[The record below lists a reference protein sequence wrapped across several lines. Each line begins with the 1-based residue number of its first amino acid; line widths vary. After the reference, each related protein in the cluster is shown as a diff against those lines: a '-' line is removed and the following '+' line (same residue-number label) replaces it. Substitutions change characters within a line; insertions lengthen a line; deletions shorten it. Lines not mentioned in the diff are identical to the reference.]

1 MPTATSGTASWTNV
15 NREPAAR
22 ARARAGH
29 PLLGPGPALFGILN
43 VTPDSFSDGG
53 DFFAPEAA
61 ARRAELL
68 LDEGAD
74 VIDVGGESTR
84 PGSEPVS
91 EEEELRRVV
100 PVIRKILEARP
111 GTLVSVDTYRAR
123 TAEAALDAGA
133 SIVNDV
139 TALRGD
145 PRMAA
150 LVADA
155 GCPVVLMHMLGE
167 PKTMQREPHYE
178 DVTPEVRGFLEER
191 VWYANAAG
199 VGAENI
205 ILDPGIGFGKTLEHN
220 LTLLSRLDEI
230 VALGPPVLIGASR
243 KRFIGTLTGAD
254 EARDRVFGTL
264 ATTVLGYERGAT
276 LFRVHDVGAN
286 REALTVAEAVRAAS

>member
-1 MPTATSGTASWTNV
+1 M
-15 NREPAAR
+15 
-22 ARARAGH
+22 AGN
-29 PLLGPGPALFGILN
+29 PLQGPGPALFGILN

-53 DFFAPEAA
+53 DFLDPEAA
-61 ARRAELL
+61 ARHAELL

-84 PGSEPVS
+84 PGSDPVS

-111 GTLVSVDTYRAR
+111 GAVVSVDTYRAR

-133 SIVNDV
+133 RVVNDV

-167 PKTMQREPHYE
+167 PKTMQREPRYD
-178 DVTPEVRGFLEER
+178 DVLGEVRGFLEER
-191 VWYANAAG
+191 AGQANTAGVAAG
-199 VGAENI
+199 NV
-205 ILDPGIGFGKTLEHN
+205 ILDPGIGFGKTPDHN
-220 LTLLSRLDEI
+220 LSLLRRLDAI
-230 VALGPPVLIGASR
+230 VSLGFPVLLGASR
-243 KRFIGTLTGAD
+243 KRFIGTITGAE
-254 EARDRVFGTL
+254 EAKERVFGTV

-276 LFRVHDVGAN
+276 LFRVHDVRAN
-286 REALTVAEAVRAAS
+286 RDALAVARAVRAAS